1 MPCSSRNLPV
11 GSVVHVYNRG
21 NDKRLLF
28 ERVRDFEE
36 FLRLVAWAKAVCP
49 VRIVAYCIMG
59 NHWHFVF
66 WVEVEWDVSA
76 FLHRLTT
83 THAKRW
89 RRNTDTIGY
98 GHVYGDRFKAST
110 IFNERYYLN
119 CLRYVEQ
126 NPLAAGLVHSAKD
139 WRWSSL
145 AERLGNGR
153 GILDPDPLGLPIDW
167 CELVDQSLPEQDEEE
182 IRRALKRY

>member
-1 MPCSSRNLPV
+1 MPRFSRDLPT
-11 GSVVHVYNRG
+11 GCVVHVVNRG

-28 ERVRDFEE
+28 ERAQNFEE
-36 FLRLVAWAKAVCP
+36 FLDLVAWAKSKCP

-83 THAKRW
+83 THATRW
-89 RRNTDTIGY
+89 RRATDTVGH
-98 GHVYGDRFKAST
+98 GHVYQDRFKSSK
-110 IFNERYYLN
+110 IFNERYYYN

-126 NPLAAGLVHSAKD
+126 NAWRAGLVHSSKD

-145 AERLGNGR
+145 AERLGNDR
-153 GILDPDPLGLPIDW
+153 NILDPDPLGTPADW
-167 CELVDQSLPEQDEEE
+167 VEAVDQPLPDCDIAE
-182 IRRALKRY
+182 IRSALKRY

>member
-1 MPCSSRNLPV
+1 MS
-11 GSVVHVYNRG
+11 
-21 NDKRLLF
+21 
-28 ERVRDFEE
+28 
-36 FLRLVAWAKAVCP
+36 
-49 VRIVAYCIMG
+49 

-76 FLHRLTT
+76 FMHRLTT

-89 RRNTDTIGY
+89 RRKTNTIGY

-110 IFNERYYLN
+110 IFNERYYFT

-126 NPLAAGLVHSAKD
+126 NPLAADLVHSAKD

-153 GILDPDPLGLPIDW
+153 GILDPDPIGVPIDW
-167 CELVDQSLPEQDEEE
+167 CELVERPLPEHDEEE
-182 IRRALKRY
+182 IRKTLKRY

>member
-1 MPCSSRNLPV
+1 MPCSSRNLPA

-28 ERVRDFEE
+28 ERARDFEE

-49 VRIVAYCIMG
+49 VRIVAYCIMS

-76 FLHRLTT
+76 FMHRLTT

-89 RRNTDTIGY
+89 RRKTNTIGY

-110 IFNERYYLN
+110 IFNERYYFT

-126 NPLAAGLVHSAKD
+126 NPLAADLVHSAKD

-153 GILDPDPLGLPIDW
+153 GILDPDPIGVPIDW
-167 CELVDQSLPEQDEEE
+167 CELVERPLPEHDEEE
-182 IRRALKRY
+182 IRKTLKRY

>member
-1 MPCSSRNLPV
+1 MPCSSRNLPA

-28 ERVRDFEE
+28 ERARDFEE

-49 VRIVAYCIMG
+49 VRIVAYCIMS

-76 FLHRLTT
+76 FMHRLTT

-89 RRNTDTIGY
+89 RRKTDTIGY

-110 IFNERYYLN
+110 IFNERYYFN

-126 NPLAAGLVHSAKD
+126 NPLAAGLVHSPKD

-145 AERLGNGR
+145 AERLGNRR
-153 GILDPDPLGLPIDW
+153 GILDADPLGVPIDW
-167 CELVDQSLPEQDEEE
+167 CELVARPLPEHDKEE
-182 IRRALKRY
+182 IRKTLKRY

>member
-1 MPCSSRNLPV
+1 MPCSSRNLPA

-28 ERVRDFEE
+28 ERARDFEE

-49 VRIVAYCIMG
+49 VRIVAYCIMS

-66 WVEVEWDVSA
+66 WVEVSGTSR
-76 FLHRLTT
+76 FLHLTT

-89 RRNTDTIGY
+89 RRKTDTIGY
-98 GHVYGDRFKAST
+98 GHVYGIASKPRRSST
-110 IFNERYYLN
+110 AVFQFP
-119 CLRYVEQ
+119 LRRAEPVGG
-126 NPLAAGLVHSAKD
+126 GLCAQPKD

-145 AERLGNGR
+145 AERLGNRR
-153 GILDPDPLGLPIDW
+153 GILDPDPIGVPIDW
-167 CELVDQSLPEQDEEE
+167 CELVERPLPERDEEE
-182 IRRALKRY
+182 IRKTLKRY

>member
-1 MPCSSRNLPV
+1 MPAHSRNLPA
-11 GSVVHVYNRG
+11 GSVAHVFNRG

-28 ERVRDFEE
+28 ARTRDFEE
-36 FLRLVAWAKAVCP
+36 FLRLVAWAKGICP

-66 WVEVEWDVSA
+66 WVEEEWDVSA

-89 RRNTDTIGY
+89 RRRTNTIGL
-98 GHVYGDRFKAST
+98 GHVYQDRFKASA
-110 IFNERYYLN
+110 IFSERYYFN

-126 NPLAAGLVHSAKD
+126 NALTAGLVNSAKD
-139 WRWSSL
+139 WRWGSL

-153 GILDPDPLGLPIDW
+153 DILDPDPVGLPIGWVD
-167 CELVDQSLPEQDEEE
+167 LVDRPLPECDAED
-182 IRRALKRY
+182 IRNTLKRY